1 MLRKA
6 PFAAPKGVLWIF
18 LFLTVAVLAHGDD
31 AGHGNT
37 DKGAGMSMGTGHGSG
52 GKHSS
57 NEHNNNNN
65 STSSSPNSSG
75 PMSYFAYQKHAGS
88 IIAHIALMVIAWFF
102 ILPIGVMLSI
112 ARSRL
117 ALPAQFIFLI
127 VNALG
132 LLLAVVYNS
141 QSPNLYENNV
151 HHKIGWIAT
160 WVMIAEVIMAL
171 LFAYSG
177 TRDTNTPPG
186 APYERVAF
194 LPVPTR
200 DSQNET
206 YQAGPYHQYRWSG
219 DSGQGTERNSASLRS
234 RSSSPERGR
243 RMARPGDNDEFD
255 EKPEDEMSTNGGEI
269 PATNRFFRAGFLDK
283 FLSRRLPGLLSKRAL
298 NIMNVFYVIIER
310 TILILGFISIATGA
324 VVYGGIFRGVD
335 IFNGLAHF
343 IKGGIFFWYG
353 LLTLGRWMGCFADL
367 GWAWNIKP
375 SRAMVG
381 TWRARVPS
389 GEFTESFVI
398 FLYGAS
404 NVFLEHLAAWGQ
416 AWTAQDLEHVSI
428 SVMFFGGGLCG
439 MLVESKWVREW
450 MNATL
455 FPATVHTED
464 MPPETVEVPKTQR
477 VPLNPIPAL
486 IILLLGMMMSS
497 HHQSSMVSTMVHKQ
511 WGMLLVG
518 FSLARAVT
526 YIIICLKPPTSLLP
540 YRPPSELIAS
550 FCLISG
556 GLIFMLSTRN
566 VVDAMEHYDLNAMFV
581 FTVAMGFTT
590 FIMAWEILC
599 ISLKAWATRKTAL
612 AITPPSDTYRFPAS
626 ANRRMRE

>member
-1 MLRKA
+1 MLRTA
-6 PFAAPKGVLWIF
+6 PFAAPKGALWLLLCLAI
-18 LFLTVAVLAHGDD
+18 AVLAHGDD
-31 AGHGNT
+31 DVGHG
-37 DKGAGMSMGTGHGSG
+37 DMSMGAGMSMSHGG
-52 GKHSS
+52 GKDSS
-57 NEHNNNNN
+57 NDLNNNNN
-65 STSSSPNSSG
+65 STSSSPAPDSSG
-75 PMSYFAYQKHAGS
+75 SLSYFAYQKHAGS

-127 VNALG
+127 VNAFG
-132 LLLAVVYNS
+132 LLLGVVYNN
-141 QSPNLYENNV
+141 QTPDLYENNV

-160 WVMIAEVIMAL
+160 WVMIAEVIMGL

-177 TRDTNTPPG
+177 SRDTNTPPG
-186 APYERVAF
+186 AFYERVAF
-194 LPVPTR
+194 LPVPTT
-200 DSQNET
+200 DPQNET
-206 YQAGPYHQYRWSG
+206 YPAGSYHQYRWSG
-219 DSGQGTERNSASLRS
+219 DSGQGTERNSSSLRS

-243 RMARPGDNDEFD
+243 RMSRPGDNDDFD
-255 EKPEDEMSTNGGEI
+255 EKPDDEMNNGER
-269 PATNRFFRAGFLDK
+269 PATNRFFRALFLDK

-310 TILILGFISIATGA
+310 TILILGFIAIATGA
-324 VVYGGIFRGVD
+324 VVFGGIFRHDD

-381 TWRARVPS
+381 TWRARIPS

-404 NVFLEHLAAWGQ
+404 NVFLEHLAAWGEG
-416 AWTAQDLEHVSI
+416 WSAQDLEHVSI

-439 MLVESKWVREW
+439 MLVESKRVRDW
-450 MNATL
+450 MNATI
-455 FPATVHTED
+455 FPATSHAEGL
-464 MPPETVEVPKTQR
+464 PLEAVEVPKSQR

-526 YIIICLKPPTSLLP
+526 YIIVCLKPPTSLLP

-556 GLIFMLSTRN
+556 GLIFMLSTRSI
-566 VVDAMEHYDLNAMFV
+566 VDAMEHFDLNAMFV
-581 FTVAMGFTT
+581 FTVAMGFTS

-612 AITPPSDTYRFPAS
+612 AIPPPSDTYRFPA
-626 ANRRMRE
+626 